1 MKELLFKINDNDIM
15 LSRLK
20 KITVFKICV
29 LVFLKKM
36 KYLQIKKIYYWEN
49 TPLWHWKGYW
59 ILLKSISCI
68 LFYWFKFEIN
78 QRSLAFTKF
87 ISTLSVKYK
96 V

>member
-49 TPLWHWKGYW
+49 TPL
-59 ILLKSISCI
+59 
-68 LFYWFKFEIN
+68 
-78 QRSLAFTKF
+78 
-87 ISTLSVKYK
+87 
-96 V
+96 